1 MKVKCNTNQYIS
13 SINPFSFNHVQNKHR
28 MFPVKAAL
36 VGLVGIFSISISP
49 LRGGNYIYDE
59 ASERIESFADYKK
72 ENNLIGKDVFYNADT
87 LQTEDIKLASAPN
100 IGHQNEQYL
109 IKSFQEKGIE
119 PKANIFSLNYLKTLN
134 LDDWIKQNKEQLIG
148 SCCFTKK
155 GNDLFADIIS
165 NFTTGSSLPN
175 EFIPAH
181 IGSIFEKDGELKVLN
196 IVAPKASTI
205 SLKEYISNYKGK
217 FLLYLRDYKINT
229 KEFSTQMEKY
239 IGMEYSYLSAIQTL
253 FRNLNIKEGIHC
265 SEAQVLEMQRQGL
278 LKGVDANKITPTTLL
293 RVLMNE
299 KFIVK

>member
-1 MKVKCNTNQYIS
+1 MKISYSPIQYD
-13 SINPFSFNHVQNKHR
+13 NNNYSFGQSLTTHR
-28 MFPVKAAL
+28 KMQARAALLGL
-36 VGLVGIFSISISP
+36 VGLLGMSCAP

-155 GNDLFADIIS
+155 GNDLFADIIA

-181 IGSIFEKDGELKVLN
+181 IGSIFEKNGELRVLN

-229 KEFSTQMEKY
+229 DEFSKQMQKY
-239 IGMEYSYLSAIQTL
+239 EGMEYSYLSAIQTL
-253 FRNLNIKEGIHC
+253 FRNFNIKEGIHC
-265 SEAQVLEMQRQGL
+265 SEAQVLAMQRQGL